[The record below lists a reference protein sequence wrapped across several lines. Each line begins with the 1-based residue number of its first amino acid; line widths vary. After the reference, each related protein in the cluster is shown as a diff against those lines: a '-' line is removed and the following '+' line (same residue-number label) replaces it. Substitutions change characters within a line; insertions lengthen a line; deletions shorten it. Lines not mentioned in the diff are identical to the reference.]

1 MNDVKTAILFPGQ
14 GSQATGMGRRLAE
27 GSSDIMGLWKH
38 AEEVCGMP
46 LREIYWESD
55 DPTLMADTRSLQ
67 PALTVVSMAL
77 YMSVADRISPV
88 AAAGHSLGEFA
99 ALAAAKVLSYEK
111 VLELVTLRG
120 RLMADVDPNHEGS
133 MVAVLRVPQE
143 DIEAAV
149 KKASEQTGKLVRIAN
164 KNTPL
169 QIAISGHKEALDVAS
184 ELLRDSGPRAK
195 FFPLAVSGAFHTP
208 MMAEAN
214 AEFCKLLDK
223 QDWKDAAFPIYFN
236 VNGEPLTEAGAIRSA
251 MRRQMTSSV
260 CWVDT
265 ITNQWKNGVRRWV
278 EFGPQGVLT
287 RMIRPILV
295 ASDVADGSYTTVH
308 IPNKDAVEA
317 FEG

>member
-1 MNDVKTAILFPGQ
+1 
-14 GSQATGMGRRLAE
+14 
-27 GSSDIMGLWKH
+27 
-38 AEEVCGMP
+38 
-46 LREIYWESD
+46 
-55 DPTLMADTRSLQ
+55 
-67 PALTVVSMAL
+67 
-77 YMSVADRISPV
+77 
-88 AAAGHSLGEFA
+88 
-99 ALAAAKVLSYEK
+99 
-111 VLELVTLRG
+111 
-120 RLMADVDPNHEGS
+120 
-133 MVAVLRVPQE
+133 
-143 DIEAAV
+143 
-149 KKASEQTGKLVRIAN
+149 
-164 KNTPL
+164 
-169 QIAISGHKEALDVAS
+169 
-184 ELLRDSGPRAK
+184 
-195 FFPLAVSGAFHTP
+195 